1 MLHGKV
7 IGSVVS
13 TVKHECLEGRKLLLV
28 QIMDAHGNPEGV
40 PIILIDFAGA
50 GKGDRVI
57 TSHDGISTHEF
68 LDMPT
73 APQRS
78 NILAIID
85 DGPTPDNFKGNYE
98 GKLKSQ
104 KGRS

>member
-7 IGSVVS
+7 IGRVVS
-13 TVKHECLEGRKLLLV
+13 TIKHKCLEGRKLLLV
-28 QIMDAHGNPEGV
+28 QLMDAQGNPEGV
-40 PIILIDFAGA
+40 PIIIIDFAGA

-78 NILAIID
+78 NILAVID
-85 DGPTPDNFKGNYE
+85 DGPTPDNFKDNNEKYIKSRKE
-98 GKLKSQ
+98 KL
-104 KGRS
+104 

>member
-1 MLHGKV
+1 MLYGKV
-7 IGSVVS
+7 IGRVVS
-13 TVKHECLEGRKLLLV
+13 TIKHECLEGRKLLLV

-78 NILAIID
+78 NILGIID
-85 DGPTPDNFKGNYE
+85 DVSTPDNYKDNYE
-98 GKLKSQ
+98 EDLKSLN
-104 KGRS
+104 KKS